1 MIMRKLIVGC
11 VLSFLVGSAVAAVA
25 SPGAYF
31 EGISDVRHDN
41 DTFRNGYAAGVYDTV
56 SLFAR
61 AAQGGAI
68 NTQVTLSTF
77 QCLDRRG
84 DTLGDFRSW
93 ADSVWNGTTATDYS
107 AAVVLMAGCGL
118 SGRAVSGGTAAAR

>member
-1 MIMRKLIVGC
+1 MRKLIVGC

-31 EGISDVRHDN
+31 EGISDVRRDN
-41 DTFRNGYAAGVYDTV
+41 DTFRNGYAAGVYDTD
-56 SLFAR
+56 SLFAH
-61 AAQGGAI
+61 AAQSGSI

-93 ADSVWNGTTATDYS
+93 ADSVWSGTTATDDS
-107 AAVVLMAGCGL
+107 AAVALMAGCGV
-118 SGRAVSGGTAAAR
+118 SGRAVSGGVAR

>member
-1 MIMRKLIVGC
+1 MRKLVVAC

-56 SLFAR
+56 SLFAH
-61 AAQGGAI
+61 AAQSGGI
-68 NTQVTLSTF
+68 NTQATLSTF

-84 DTLGDFRSW
+84 DTLGDFRGW
-93 ADSVWNGTTATDYS
+93 ADSVWSGTTATDDS
-107 AAVVLMAGCGL
+107 AAVALITGCGL
-118 SGRAVSGGTAAAR
+118 SGRAVSGGTTAGR